1 MTEHNRRLL
10 AHLMRRA
17 GFGATS
23 SELDELSEISY
34 EDVVDNLLDPL
45 DESWMGE
52 HLIRRFHHEQ
62 SGKMSAFGP
71 SEYWLYQMVTTKAPL
86 IEKMTLFWHGI
97 LMVLI
102 SLVSY
107 ASKRPQQT
115 TSHGIY
121 IVFSLG
127 MRSPFPL
134 GMKLRQ

>member
-34 EDVVDNLLDPL
+34 EEVVDNLLDPL

-62 SGKMSAFGP
+62 SGMMSAFGP
-71 SEYWLYQMVTTKAPL
+71 SEYWLYYFQWELEITQK
-86 IEKMTLFWHGI
+86 K
-97 LMVLI
+97 I
-102 SLVSY
+102 SR
-107 ASKRPQQT
+107 KRRGHLQV
-115 TSHGIY
+115 G
-121 IVFSLG
+121 V
-127 MRSPFPL
+127 
-134 GMKLRQ
+134 